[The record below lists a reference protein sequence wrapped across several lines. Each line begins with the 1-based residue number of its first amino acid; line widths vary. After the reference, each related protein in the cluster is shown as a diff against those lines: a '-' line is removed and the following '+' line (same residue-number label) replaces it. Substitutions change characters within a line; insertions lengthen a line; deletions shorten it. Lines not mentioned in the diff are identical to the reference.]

1 MVQMTIVSAIAKG
14 FVFRQPA
21 AAKAQGGAALQ
32 SVFVALWINND
43 KIAFNFEGSVG
54 IYRNFCGRHGIM
66 LNFRQVTDVLK
77 TTPPF
82 SEILYRK

>member
-1 MVQMTIVSAIAKG
+1 
-14 FVFRQPA
+14 
-21 AAKAQGGAALQ
+21 
-32 SVFVALWINND
+32 LWINND
-43 KIAFNFEGSVG
+43 KIAFNFKGSVG